1 MKNLIT
7 TILFAIIASTSLS
20 AQCITG
26 NCARGFGIFQYEA
39 GHQYTGEWK
48 EKKRHGFGTFTFANG
63 QVQTGTWEAGQL
75 IEGSTTFPD
84 DSQYIGHYENSLR
97 HGTGTP
103 TYQDGRR
110 EQGIYERD
118 TLVYGILKYRDSSYY
133 HGDTYGPKPM
143 GLGTMYYKD
152 KAPVSGWWT
161 GNKPEIYDIP
171 MADVSQTND
180 SLETQNKAF
189 IGNAYNETYA
199 VIVAVEDYPGTG
211 NDLKFTRD
219 DAELFYKFLVS
230 PQGGSVPAKN
240 IIYLYDEKATAK
252 NIVAAMDKMYRK
264 AGTRDR
270 AIFYF
275 SGHGVPGAFVSYDA
289 NRMLS
294 HDRVKG
300 AFKRSRAQNKIC
312 IADACHA
319 GSIKA
324 FEYSANAPAQTKKE
338 IELPSFSNMTIKQK
352 PAQRID
358 QHTMKDQFK
367 AFNDRSSNIAVLMS
381 STAREYSQERP
392 ALGHGLFTYF
402 LVSGMIGNANLNN
415 DKIID
420 ITELFLFVRN
430 HVIEASNYSQS
441 PVLFGRYS
449 RYMPISKIE

>member
-1 MKNLIT
+1 MKQLLIT
-7 TILFAIIASTSLS
+7 LALVLIALSTLP
-20 AQCITG
+20 AQCLTG
-26 NCARGFGIFQYEA
+26 NCAKGFGIFQYEA

-63 QVQTGTWEAGQL
+63 QIQTGIWEAGQL

-97 HGTGTP
+97 HGTGTLV
-103 TYQDGRR
+103 YKDGRR
-110 EQGIYERD
+110 EHGIYEQD
-118 TLVYGILKYRDSSYY
+118 TLVYGILHYRDSSYY

-152 KAPVSGWWT
+152 KAHVTGWWT
-161 GNKPEIYDIP
+161 GKKPEIYDAPVDASDP
-171 MADVSQTND
+171 MTDTLEAQTK
-180 SLETQNKAF
+180 SF
-189 IGNAYNETYA
+189 IGSTYNETYA

-211 NDLKFTRD
+211 NDLNFTRD
-219 DAELFYKFLVS
+219 DAELFYKFLIS
-230 PQGGSVPAKN
+230 PQGGSVPAGN
-240 IIYLYDEKATAK
+240 IIYLYDKQATAK

-264 AGTRDR
+264 AGTKDR

-275 SGHGVPGAFVSYDA
+275 SGHGVPGAFVSYDS

-324 FEYSANAPAQTKKE
+324 FEASAKSTQKEKKE
-338 IELPSFSNMTIKQK
+338 VQLPSFSNMNIKLK
-352 PAQRID
+352 SKQRINL
-358 QHTMKDQFK
+358 HTMKNQFK

-381 STAREYSQERP
+381 STAREYSQERQS
-392 ALGHGLFTYF
+392 LGHGLFTYY

-415 DKIID
+415 DKIVD

-430 HVIEASNYSQS
+430 NVIEQSNHSQT
-441 PVLFGRYS
+441 PILFGKYS